1 MPPVIMSIKMDG
13 NSMIARTYK
22 TMKHLREDTL
32 IDYWECSAVLV
43 DESVMTYFE
52 ENKLTA
58 MMLKRHRSK
67 GADHDSHLKVDN

>member
-22 TMKHLREDTL
+22 SMKHLREDAL
-32 IDYWECSAVLV
+32 LDYWECSAILV
-43 DESVMTYFE
+43 DEVAMNYLE
-52 ENKLTA
+52 DLKLTA

-67 GADHDSHLKVDN
+67 GADHDSHLKVAN